1 MLSFSH
7 HLLSLCMRFQCDA
20 SHCAM
25 LVRKFVQ
32 QRVHSISQSEDWR
45 RSSSGIWALW
55 FQHNTLCRSELHSHQ
70 RALSII
76 ELGLDLLP
84 GRVLPWDGLEK
95 PVGPVIAIAGTVGT
109 ELPLLVGRVCCPTA
123 CPQWLKLPTVALLG
137 QTLGLQMAVR
147 GEQLMQVL
155 CSALRRGL
163 AARCSCSCCNDL
175 RAAAAEVS
183 RLGSP
188 VFSPGTC
195 SVSAGEPF
203 LSLCV

>member
-25 LVRKFVQ
+25 LVREFVQ
-32 QRVHSISQSEDWR
+32 QRVHSISQSEDWL

-55 FQHNTLCRSELHSHQ
+55 FQHNTLCRNELHPHQ
-70 RALSII
+70 RALSNM

-84 GRVLPWDGLEK
+84 GCVLPWDGLEK
-95 PVGPVIAIAGTVGT
+95 PVSPVITIAGTVGT

-137 QTLGLQMAVR
+137 QMLGLQMAVR

-155 CSALRRGL
+155 CSQLSGEGL
-163 AARCSCSCCNDL
+163 LHSAP
-175 RAAAAEVS
+175 AAAAMTS
-183 RLGSP
+183 GL
-188 VFSPGTC
+188 
-195 SVSAGEPF
+195 
-203 LSLCV
+203 LLQK